1 MCARF
6 RQQNRLMLVYHGSSP
21 SKNLGGGWAI
31 SFQAINN
38 IEKCI
43 YCLGNHRHKKWSKMQ
58 TTCKTKPCACHVSDW
73 FHVHVYSKADATCPT
88 YNYCYALDIWIAIE
102 STVPSWNTPH
112 VTRAYQGSKFQ
123 TLGRMARGNWTSAI
137 QSSSQLK
144 AVLRLCSGCSI
155 CNLWDLE
162 KPTIETSKK

>member
-6 RQQNRLMLVYHGSSP
+6 RQRHRLMLVYHGSSP

-31 SFQAINN
+31 SFQTINN
-38 IEKCI
+38 IENVYLLSWKIIVIKKGAKCKPHAKQ
-43 YCLGNHRHKKWSKMQ
+43 NHAPVMFLSDFMFMSIQKLMQ
-58 TTCKTKPCACHVSDW
+58 HVQ
-73 FHVHVYSKADATCPT
+73 HITIATP
-88 YNYCYALDIWIAIE
+88 WIFGLRL
-102 STVPSWNTPH
+102 SRPSLHENTPH
-112 VTRAYQGSKFQ
+112 VTRALSFK
-123 TLGRMARGNWTSAI
+123 LLAEWRAENWTSAI